1 MKQFFNIFVAIFVTF
16 FIGCSKSSRGDAAV
30 SAMPSWIGATVSF
43 LENERRQIGDS
54 ITLSP
59 YYFLR
64 LHLLS
69 EARRCFSDNDSHV
82 TLSGTPQQV
91 LQLMSRHGALTE
103 NAYHPRHGGL
113 NHAVLA
119 RKVETAVRS
128 SRTEA
133 EALQRAAD
141 VVDEEIDY
149 LPRMVFLFGAEY
161 TPLEYAHSIA
171 LESDYR
177 WIDHEPQ
184 GGWTS
189 PVLQAGHA
197 VWYGSLPHSLRKAHI
212 AADEHGMVA
221 LEIVGVSPDGR
232 SFQIADTC
240 STGSTIPT
248 EWIEK
253 HTRGVLLNPDR
264 SSDRGK

>member
-1 MKQFFNIFVAIFVTF
+1 
-16 FIGCSKSSRGDAAV
+16 
-30 SAMPSWIGATVSF
+30 
-43 LENERRQIGDS
+43 
-54 ITLSP
+54 
-59 YYFLR
+59 
-64 LHLLS
+64 
-69 EARRCFSDNDSHV
+69 
-82 TLSGTPQQV
+82 
-91 LQLMSRHGALTE
+91 MSRHGALTE
-103 NAYHPRHGGL
+103 NAYHPRHGRL
-113 NHAVLA
+113 SHAVLA

-133 EALQRAAD
+133 EALQRTAD

-184 GGWTS
+184 GGWTALL
-189 PVLQAGHA
+189 LQADHA

-221 LEIVGVSPDGR
+221 LEIVGVSPDGHG
-232 SFQIADTC
+232 FQIADTS
-240 STGSTIPT
+240 STDSTIPT

-253 HTRGVLLNPDR
+253 HTRGVLLNPNR